1 MNQKIPI
8 VFITFEGIDGS
19 GKSTQIKLLQ
29 MKLKQTGRRVEVF
42 REPGGTKVSE
52 MIRKILLDAQ
62 QQIDPVAELLL
73 FSAARS
79 QLISEKVIPMLDDG
93 VVVILD
99 RYYDSTTA
107 YQGYGREAADLEE
120 IQRINRIATRDTEP
134 DLTFY
139 MHLNLEEAENRT
151 AEKQK
156 DRMEM
161 SGKEFYQRVIKGFNQ
176 LAEKHDRIY
185 RIDSTR
191 PPEEVSELI
200 WKEVSR
206 RLN

>member
-1 MNQKIPI
+1 M
-8 VFITFEGIDGS
+8 FITFEGIDGS